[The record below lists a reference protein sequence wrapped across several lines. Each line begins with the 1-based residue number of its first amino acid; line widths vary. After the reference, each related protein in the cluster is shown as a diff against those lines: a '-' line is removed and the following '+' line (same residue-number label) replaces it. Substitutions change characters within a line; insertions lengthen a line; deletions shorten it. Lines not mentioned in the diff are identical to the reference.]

1 MVDAVRRGPGPSGE
15 ENPGHIR
22 ERLEI

>member
-1 MVDAVRRGPGPSGE
+1 MVDAVRRAPGPSGE

-22 ERLEI
+22 ERLKI